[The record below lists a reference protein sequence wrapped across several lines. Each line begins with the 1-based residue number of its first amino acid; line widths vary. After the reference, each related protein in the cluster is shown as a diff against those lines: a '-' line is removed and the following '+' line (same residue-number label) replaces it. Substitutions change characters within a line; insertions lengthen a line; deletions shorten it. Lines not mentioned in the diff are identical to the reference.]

1 VVFEVQPS
9 PGNPI
14 THNHSKETTGLMRAT
29 APTNSLTERRVTP
42 CLASILALAFAL
54 RLAAGIVLPDQ
65 SATLGDITAYR
76 EAGRALWSTGQI
88 GTPFHMPLYPALIA
102 VWGPGCIQLLLDIAI
117 STATVWLIFELANA
131 IFGDPRVALL
141 AAAGTAIYPY
151 LIFYSVVGLTES
163 LFIALVIAAYVC
175 WYRGMNAVAAVCSA
189 LAILT
194 RPIFDPIAPI
204 LAAYFA
210 LFVQRKSVAGT
221 IRSLMLYAVIYC
233 VILSPWWLH
242 NYKAYGTFVRLN
254 LGGGL
259 ALLSGNN
266 PSNQTGGIDTK
277 LIDSIL
283 KFKGIEN
290 PVERDKA
297 MGAYAWNYIK
307 SDPRHFLQQ
316 AVLKF
321 ERFWLPW
328 PHSEGY
334 RSPIFLL
341 LALLSFPLVVLM
353 AVVFV
358 VWRGYAHWRQ
368 IMPTVLFVGYL
379 TAIHMVFPGS
389 IRYRLPLEPLLII
402 LAAAATVELA
412 ARFLQRTPVATQ
424 S

>member
-1 VVFEVQPS
+1 
-9 PGNPI
+9 
-14 THNHSKETTGLMRAT
+14 MRAT
-29 APTNSLTERRVTP
+29 TSEISLTERQVTTW
-42 CLASILALAFAL
+42 LTLILALAFAL

-76 EAGRALWSTGQI
+76 DAGRMLWSTGQI
-88 GTPFHMPLYPALIA
+88 GSPFHMPLYPALIA
-102 VWGPGCIQLLLDIAI
+102 AWGPGWTQLLLDIAI

-131 IFGDPRVALL
+131 TFGDPRVALL

-151 LIFYSVVGLTES
+151 LIFYSVVGLTET

-175 WYRGMNAVAAVCSA
+175 WYRGMNAAAAVCAA

-204 LAAYFA
+204 LMVYFA
-210 LFVQRKSVAGT
+210 LFIQRQTVTGA
-221 IRSLMLYAVIYC
+221 IRNVLLYIVIYC

-266 PSNQTGGIDTK
+266 PTNQTGGIDTQLK
-277 LIDSIL
+277 ISID
-283 KFKGIEN
+283 KFDGIAN

-297 MGAYAWNYIK
+297 MRAYAWDYIK
-307 SDPRHFLQQ
+307 SDPKHFLQQ

-321 ERFWLPW
+321 GRFWQPW

-334 RSPIFLL
+334 QSPLFLL
-341 LALLSFPLVVLM
+341 LSLMSFPPVLLM
-353 AVVFV
+353 AGVFV
-358 VWRGYAHWRQ
+358 VWRGYAHWRH
-368 IMPTVLFVGYL
+368 ITPIVLFVGYL
-379 TAIHMVFPGS
+379 SAIHMVFPGS
-389 IRYRLPLEPLLII
+389 LRYRLPLEPLLIV
-402 LAAAATVELA
+402 LAAAGTVELV
-412 ARFLQRTPVATQ
+412 ARFRRRTPIAVE